1 MKWNIPHKKKGNIE
15 LEISKFTQITG
26 TNRQLIFDVM
36 QIIKW
41 YFSEKKYT
49 EEDLSLFSQ
58 NEISIENE
66 SGIVKQDGFKILCF
80 DKIENLIEQFSFK
93 KGTISFDYLKNIMRK
108 ISFEESLES
117 INNQLLSLVSKI
129 DEDSS
134 ICVEE
139 SSFHV
144 TIK

>member
-58 NEISIENE
+58 NEISIEN
-66 SGIVKQDGFKILCF
+66 KTRWF
-80 DKIENLIEQFSFK
+80 
-93 KGTISFDYLKNIMRK
+93 
-108 ISFEESLES
+108 
-117 INNQLLSLVSKI
+117 
-129 DEDSS
+129 
-134 ICVEE
+134 
-139 SSFHV
+139 
-144 TIK
+144 